1 MSENTSSGGDPA
13 IAERVRRLRKVR
25 GLDQRQLAAASG
37 LSLRTVKTV
46 EQAAA
51 PVRLSTLH
59 AIARGLHV
67 RTERLLTPGAA
78 ERPDPL
84 AADPWEDVR
93 AALYRPPEAALPVSP
108 REVREGLALL
118 RPRLAA
124 NEYDAARAML
134 PPLIRSAAALGGRDE
149 LSQVLNA
156 TAWLLTQTRQW
167 EDAETTGRRA
177 LDAARNPVD
186 RVAAANTLCW
196 LLLRQGRLAE
206 ASGLA
211 QRSADEMEPRRFSRA
226 SDAELAGWGKL
237 WLYVTNAKVR
247 NNEPGAAE
255 DALRNAHAAAARIGR
270 EIETDASTTRT
281 FGTVTV
287 PMIAAENAALAG
299 KPDVALR
306 ISAEDVPRGGPVVHA
321 MSASVLRHGLDVASA
336 HAQMRQW
343 GEAVDVMDSLRRR
356 APQWLAVQR
365 TARDVMEGI
374 MERRRTLTPQMRE
387 VAAAV
392 RLDL

>member
-1 MSENTSSGGDPA
+1 MDVTSSGGDVA

-25 GLDQRQLAAASG
+25 GLDQAQLAVAAG
-37 LSLRTVKTV
+37 VSLRTVKTV
-46 EQAAA
+46 EQATA
-51 PVRLSTLH
+51 PVRVATLH

-67 RTERLLTPGAA
+67 TTDRLLTPGAA

-84 AADPWEDVR
+84 AADPWQDVR
-93 AALYRPPEAALPVSP
+93 AALYQPAPPGAPATEQD
-108 REVREGLALL
+108 VREGLAVL
-118 RPRLAA
+118 RPCLAA
-124 NEYDAARAML
+124 NEYEAARAML
-134 PPLIRSAAALGGRDE
+134 PALIRDAATLDGSRGA

-167 EDAETTGRRA
+167 EDAETTGKRA
-177 LDAARNPVD
+177 LDAARDPVD

-196 LLLRQGRLAE
+196 LLLRQGRVGE
-206 ASGLA
+206 ASDLA
-211 QRSADEMEPRRFSRA
+211 QKSADETEPRRLSRA

-237 WLYVTNAKVR
+237 WLYVTTAKIR

-255 DALRNAHAAAARIGR
+255 DALRNAAAAAARIGR
-270 EIETDASTTRT
+270 EVETDASTTRT

-287 PMIAAENAALAG
+287 PMIAAENAARLG

-306 ISAEDVPRGGPVVHA
+306 IAAEDVPRGGQVVHA
-321 MSASVLRHGLDVASA
+321 MSASVLRHGLDVAAA

-343 GEAVDVMDSLRRR
+343 GEAVDVMDGLRRK

-365 TARDVMEGI
+365 TARDLMETVV
-374 MERRRTLTPQMRE
+374 ERRRKLTLQMRE